1 MIVRPFNRFI
11 RVISEKCMDRIRNI
25 ARNRQRRRLINKTP
39 TIISNNCVGGI
50 IYHDL
55 GLPFNSP
62 TINLYFEH
70 DEFIKY
76 VTYLE
81 EYTKTELFEDT
92 ETEDN
97 FPVGVLRNEY
107 GEVRLYFMHFSSFE
121 EAKEKWVER
130 TKRIDFTNIFIIMDG
145 VLHYT
150 KEDLEQFDDIRYT
163 NKVILTNGVES
174 SCKASYPLY
183 FYDETYFDGKLLT
196 FRSKFST
203 KRYLDEFD
211 YVAFLNAGGSNE
223 NEKVILRSK
232 K

>member
-1 MIVRPFNRFI
+1 MALRPFH
-11 RVISEKCMDRIRNI
+11 RVIQYICNTCMKRIRNI
-25 ARNRQRRRLINKTP
+25 ACNRKRRRLINKTP

-62 TINLYFEH
+62 TINMYFEH

-81 EYTKTELFEDT
+81 EYSKTELFKDTDT
-92 ETEDN
+92 EEN
-97 FPVGVLRNEY
+97 FPVGVLRNEF
-107 GEVRLYFMHFSSFE
+107 GEVKLYFMHFASFE
-121 EAKEKWVER
+121 EAKEKWEER
-130 TKRIDFTNIFIIMDG
+130 TKRIDLNNIFIIMDG

-150 KEDLEQFDDIRYT
+150 QNDLEQFDNIKYT
-163 NKVILTNGVES
+163 NKVILTNGVEPN
-174 SCKASYPLY
+174 CKSSYPLY

-196 FRSKFST
+196 YRSKFST

-211 YVAFLNAGGSNE
+211 YVSFLNAGGSN
-223 NEKVILRSK
+223 
-232 K
+232 